1 MNSLY
6 KFRVFNI
13 ISIIMVLMFILLLGV
28 FVNNN
33 KVKVDLYFK
42 QLEINV
48 KSDKVF

>member
-42 QLEINV
+42 
-48 KSDKVF
+48 

>member
-1 MNSLY
+1 MNSLC

-28 FVNNN
+28 FVNSN

-42 QLEINV
+42 
-48 KSDKVF
+48 